1 MLTIDVPGRGTYGLV
16 RLVLDVNGTIAED
29 GDLIAGVRERL
40 TRLQRDLE
48 VLLVTAD
55 THGRQMAID
64 RELEIEAVRTEFGT
78 PEAWQ
83 KAELVRRLGSDSTV
97 AIGNGAN
104 DAQMLKEAAIGIAVV
119 GPEGASAAT
128 VQQADVVTRSIVDAL
143 DLLLN
148 PRPPGGHPA
157 PVGAG
162 GTAGLMP
169 PRPGGGGRAGVR
181 DAPGAE
187 VMEVME

>member
-1 MLTIDVPGRGTYGLV
+1 MLTIDIPGRGTYRLV

-55 THGRQMAID
+55 SHGRQMAID
-64 RELEIEAVRTEFGT
+64 RELEIEAVRTEFGM

-83 KAELVRRLGSDSTV
+83 KAELVRRLGSDATV

-128 VQQADVVTRSIVDAL
+128 LQQADVVTRSIVDAL
-143 DLLLN
+143 DLLLI
-148 PRPPGGHPA
+148 PRR
-157 PVGAG
+157 
-162 GTAGLMP
+162 LMATL
-169 PRPGGGGRAGVR
+169 RQ
-181 DAPGAE
+181 
-187 VMEVME
+187 